1 MGGDVGWMGNE
12 RAMSLTP
19 DESSVL
25 LAALA
30 ALRSGDSRR
39 FQDLLWLGMGDRWG
53 EVQDGMVAR
62 ELAEWVDADQTRL
75 RLTGRG
81 VEWVKSLGIGAD
93 SRSEPVG
100 AAPRGVRSVPA
111 V

>member
-1 MGGDVGWMGNE
+1 
-12 RAMSLTP
+12 MSLTP
-19 DESSVL
+19 GESSVL
-25 LAALA
+25 LTALA

-53 EVQDGMVAR
+53 EVQDGLLAR
-62 ELAEWVDADQTRL
+62 ELAEWLDADQTRL

-81 VEWVKSLGIGAD
+81 VEWVKSLRLDAD
-93 SRSEPVG
+93 SGSEPGV
-100 AAPRGVRSVPA
+100 PPWGVRSVPA